1 MEITLA
7 DFLDQWGEVL
17 KSQVINTMNPV
28 YRPKAEDDWDQQAKE
43 RLTQLRRPPFAA
55 QTRCG
60 ILPIARALYKE
71 DHRGAFLVGEMG
83 TGKTL
88 MSLAIASLDPK
99 PAKRILI
106 QCPGHLVRKWIREA
120 EETLPTCTCFNLNDR
135 DMGLL
140 LANKLTVSRPMGT
153 EVWVMGK
160 ERAKLHYQRRLGTM
174 TR

>member
-1 MEITLA
+1 MEIALA

-88 MSLAIASLDPK
+88 MSLAVASLDPK

-120 EETLPTCTCFNLNDR
+120 EETLPICTCFNLND
-135 DMGLL
+135 LSL
-140 LANKLTVSRPMGT
+140 I
-153 EVWVMGK
+153 
-160 ERAKLHYQRRLGTM
+160 HI
-174 TR
+174 